1 MSSAPPGELAFL
13 RQLLIQV
20 LPTAEQLQVFCS
32 RHFPERIATGL
43 TPPMSHQALV
53 DLLLARA
60 TAAEIRYRLSL
71 DEPAAVAQHTH
82 YALEAVLRTDAPRPL
97 RRLPLP
103 RDPYFSGRAE
113 QLGALHG
120 LLLRYHVAVLIG
132 PPGIGKSALAREFLN
147 RSAGEYE
154 LVAWIDATTPETMR
168 TQFSALSR
176 ELSAHGFPIQPAAP
190 ADCAAGVR
198 DFFTRRADWLLAVD
212 NLCSPQ
218 ALEVFLGAG
227 APAGRL
233 LCTTT
238 ALIGCGPTALELGP
252 LADGE
257 ALQLLARRSDR
268 HKLSPQERVA
278 VQKLARALGY
288 VPAELCRVADEVR
301 SRGLTWIEA
310 LAHNTP
316 SVRPLAES
324 GDGPAHA

>member
-1 MSSAPPGELAFL
+1 MSSAPPGELAVL

-20 LPTAEQLQVFCS
+20 LPTAEQLQAFCS
-32 RHFPERIATGL
+32 RHFPERIAPAL
-43 TPPMSHQALV
+43 TPPTSHQALV
-53 DLLLARA
+53 ELLLARA

-71 DEPAAVAQHTH
+71 DEPAAVARHSH
-82 YALEAVLRTDAPRPL
+82 YALEVALRTEEPRPL

-103 RDPYFSGRAE
+103 RDPHFSGRAE

-120 LLLRYHVAVLIG
+120 LLLRYHVAMLTG
-132 PPGIGKSALAREFLN
+132 PPGIGKSALMREFLH
-147 RSAGEYE
+147 RSAGEYA
-154 LVAWIDATTPETMR
+154 LVAWIDASTPEAMQTE
-168 TQFSALSR
+168 FSILSR
-176 ELSAHGFPIQPAAP
+176 ELGAHGFPIQPAAP
-190 ADCAAGVR
+190 ADCAAVVR
-198 DFFTRRADWLLAVD
+198 DFLTRRADWLLAVD

-218 ALEVFLGAG
+218 ELEVFLGPG

-238 ALIGCGPTALELGP
+238 ALTGRGPAALELGP

-257 ALQLLARRSDR
+257 ALQLLARRSGR
-268 HKLSPQERVA
+268 HKLSPQERIA
-278 VQKLARALGY
+278 VQKLARVLGY